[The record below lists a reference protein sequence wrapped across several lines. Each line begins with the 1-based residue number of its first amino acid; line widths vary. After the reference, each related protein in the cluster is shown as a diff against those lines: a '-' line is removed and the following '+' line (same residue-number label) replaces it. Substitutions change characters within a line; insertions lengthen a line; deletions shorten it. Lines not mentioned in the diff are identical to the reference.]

1 MAKKDTTNTTA
12 DAATT
17 ENVVAGD
24 SVVENKNVDQTSNK
38 TRNKNTSRKA
48 AALDDSEEI
57 EVISLIPHVSYLDKR
72 TGDMY
77 EWEESGH
84 SEFMTVETLKDMWRN
99 HKGYFRNLWLK
110 PLDERI
116 IDKFGL
122 TKFYNEY
129 EFLMN
134 ESSYTKDNITN
145 LLTVVGKIKMGTR
158 FAIVDKIK
166 QLISDGVIT
175 DITVI
180 KALSNKLNVDFI
192 AFS

>member
-12 DAATT
+12 DTATT
-17 ENVVAGD
+17 ENVVAD
-24 SVVENKNVDQTSNK
+24 NSVVENKNVEQTSNK
-38 TRNKNTSRKA
+38 TRSKNTSRKVV
-48 AALDDSEEI
+48 ALDDSEEI

-77 EWEESGH
+77 EWEKSGH
-84 SEFMTVETLKDMWRN
+84 SEFMTVGTLKDMWRN
-99 HKGYFRNLWLK
+99 NKGYFRNLWLK

-116 IDKFGL
+116 INKFGL

-129 EFLMN
+129 EFLMD
-134 ESSYTKDNITN
+134 ESSYTKENITN
-145 LLTVVGKIKMGTR
+145 LLAAVDKIKMGTR
-158 FAIVDKIK
+158 FAIVDKVK
-166 QLISDGVIT
+166 QLISDGIIT

-180 KALSNKLNVDFI
+180 KALSNKLDVDFI